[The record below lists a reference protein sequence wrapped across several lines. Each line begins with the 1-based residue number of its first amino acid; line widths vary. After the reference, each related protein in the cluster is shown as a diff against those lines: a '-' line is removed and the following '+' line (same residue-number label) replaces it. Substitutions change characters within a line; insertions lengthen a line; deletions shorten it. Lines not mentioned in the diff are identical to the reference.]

1 MRAGSANAVITPE
14 LPVYLAGYGDRRDPA
29 TDVRDDLELRIVVV
43 EDGDARAALVTCDL
57 LAITR
62 DTSDPIRAAVA
73 DVLDAPAAGGTDLL
87 HARPRRT
94 QRAHRHRRDRL
105 ARARRAARA
114 AGRAGHRSRRAPR
127 SPRSRRARRGSSA
140 LPCLPTSR

>member
-1 MRAGSANAVITPE
+1 MRAGFANAVITPE

-29 TDVRDDLELRIVVV
+29 TDVRDDLELRVLVV

-57 LAITR
+57 LAMTR

-73 DVLDAPAAGGTDLL
+73 DVLDAPAAAVLTSCTHVHAGPSALTGTDAIGWPVPEGLRERL
-87 HARPRRT
+87 VERATEAAHA
-94 QRAHRHRRDRL
+94 A
-105 ARARRAARA
+105 
-114 AGRAGHRSRRAPR
+114 R
-127 SPRSRRARRGSSA
+127 SPRFGRARRGSSA